1 MPVAE
6 VEFKESKDPIQ
17 FEHKDVALDTTK
29 SKVIKNAGTPGKE
42 SELGSIDEMVTGDAN
57 RDSINYSVIEKSH
70 ADRMKER
77 QNRKRYMLYP
87 EDEIKGQWD
96 VFITLVLLFT
106 CITTPARIAFDNDD
120 DIEVGWETTRWIV
133 DFFFL
138 VDIIINFNSAYQDD
152 DFKTIED
159 RKRIALDYIFGWFLL
174 DIFAIIPFTELA
186 QIGKKDQSAEG

>member
-159 RKRIALDYIFGWFLL
+159 RKRIAAEYIFGWFFL
-174 DIFAIIPFTELA
+174 DVFAIVPFSELA
-186 QIGKKDQSAEG
+186 